1 MESVK
6 IELPEI
12 QKLKLQKELCENE
25 IHEYEKKINQ
35 TKNLIK
41 QINRQIRKTCPS
53 HNWKT
58 ERESGMYGEKFTYC
72 TICGSDYFL

>member
-6 IELPEI
+6 IELPVI
-12 QKLKLQKELCENE
+12 QKLKSQRELCEKN
-25 IHEYEKKINQ
+25 IHEYEKKITE
-35 TKNLIK
+35 TKNVIK
-41 QINRQIRKTCPS
+41 REIKKNCVS